1 MQLETMSSPS
11 LTRVADTV
19 GVGKGKVRLPP
30 GRWICIEFMPFDR
43 GASHVNG
50 AQCERFGWGGFFWLF
65 GGRLG
70 DVAARRTVEYSPRQP
85 RDCG

>member
-30 GRWICIEFMPFDR
+30 GRWICIGLCHLI
-43 GASHVNG
+43 GA
-50 AQCERFGWGGFFWLF
+50 RP
-65 GGRLG
+65 
-70 DVAARRTVEYSPRQP
+70 T
-85 RDCG
+85 